1 MSHIF
6 ISYSKQDI
14 DFARYLRTLLESSIV
29 YDKIRDVESKIAQ
42 ALDGLKAEGLI

>member
-14 DFARYLRTLLESSIV
+14 DFVHGQPLFTYRRI
-29 YDKIRDVESKIAQ
+29 KDVEQILSQALSDLGAQ
-42 ALDGLKAEGLI
+42 AVI